1 MASTQSTATHSS
13 SLPNSSGTEID
24 LKQVFL
30 VIKRNKWLIVM
41 STILFV
47 LLATVFAYFSP
58 KIYEA
63 STTLE
68 ITVDQT
74 APKNDFM
81 EMAMSGT
88 NANLDNEM
96 VILQSR
102 AIAKEALQNLNIG
115 IRYYTT
121 ERFKSIELYK
131 SSPFVVKSEF
141 ITPKATEYIFQLIP
155 TVDDQFRLVVEPPTK
170 KKIINKLRS
179 YISPQPE
186 NEKPIFYDEL
196 HQYGERISTPWF
208 TISIQKIYQAMNE
221 HYSFTI
227 KPNAEMSYFIVNGLT
242 AAPPSD
248 VTAGTIINL
257 TFKDNVAL
265 RAKDILDAVTTAYIQ
280 KDLDQNTQSAK
291 QKLTFLDNQLDALN
305 KTLESSATKLQTY
318 KSSKTVVNLGGK
330 ATLTAAKLN
339 QLETQLQ
346 ELDMQMNILANVL
359 NYTETHDDIKG
370 IDVASTQANATV
382 TDIIRKIQAANSTRT
397 ALLVD
402 YTEVHPD
409 VIKVNHELMTLKQ
422 TLKESI
428 KSSLRSMKNRK
439 RSLNNIISQQKRTL
453 EAIPEQEQQL
463 EKLSR
468 NKTVNDKIYS
478 YLLEKRSETA
488 ILESSTVPKIRVID
502 APLVPTRPIKPKRL
516 LIIFIGFIMG
526 LLVGVG
532 ISFLKSFMD
541 DTIKSIEDIENLTA
555 IPLYGSIPFLHSQK
569 IIEPYQEALRAIR
582 TNLEFL
588 QNSDKSKLI
597 TVTSS
602 IPSEGKTST
611 VSELAKIIAQSGKKV
626 ILLDMD
632 MRRST
637 IHEKFA
643 LPNEEGTS
651 TLLAG
656 KNSLD
661 EVIQTT
667 KQENLD
673 VITSGPIPPNP
684 SELLMSNELTNITQ
698 TLLSK
703 YDYILLD
710 SPPIG
715 LVTDAM
721 IIMRMSDVNLIV
733 LKANYSKKDF
743 INNINRFVEDHKL
756 HAGIILNGVTLDEE
770 SGYGYG
776 YSNNYYSKS

>member
-24 LKQVFL
+24 LKQVFI

-63 STTLE
+63 STILE
-68 ITVDQT
+68 ITVDQPV
-74 APKNDFM
+74 PKNDFM
-81 EMAMSGT
+81 AMAMSGT
-88 NANLDNEM
+88 NTNLDNEM

-102 AIAKEALQNLNIG
+102 AIAQEALRNLNIG

-186 NEKPIFYDEL
+186 SEKPIFYDEL

-208 TISIQKIYQAMNE
+208 TISVQKIYQTMNE

-242 AAPPSD
+242 AKPPSD
-248 VTAGTIINL
+248 VTLGTIINL

-291 QKLTFLDNQLDALN
+291 QKLAFLDNQLDALN

-439 RSLNNIISQQKRTL
+439 RSLNNIISQQKRAL

-526 LLVGVG
+526 LLVGLG

-555 IPLYGSIPFLHSQK
+555 IPLYGSIPFLHSQE

-643 LPNEEGTS
+643 LPNEEGVS

-703 YDYILLD
+703 YDYVLLD

-721 IIMRMSDVNLIV
+721 IIMRMSDVNLII

-756 HAGIILNGVTLDEE
+756 HAGIILNGVTLNEE